1 MLLGIIAGL
10 TTCALW
16 GLTFVAPRAV
26 TPFTAWDLTIAR
38 YCIFGLACLML
49 MADRRFRPIGI
60 ARSRLLIGLLLGGAG
75 YVGYFI
81 SVAFAVQLAGAA
93 VPPVIIGTMPV
104 FLAIIANIRDRSA
117 PWKALALPLALI
129 AIGVAIVNAATVSAA
144 DVADTESILLG
155 VLASSA
161 ALAIWIAY
169 GLANAAVMRSAT
181 APNGLQWTGLQGIGA
196 AIGSLLLLPLASFDL
211 ADTVSVSEA
220 TRFVVWAL
228 VMGLAGSWFA
238 TWCWAVASRRLPL
251 ALAAQLIVAETV
263 FGLAYGFMFE
273 GRLPSP
279 TEAIGATMQVAG
291 VCSAIAVFSKP
302 RAPSS
307 LSQNSVAQV

>member
-26 TPFTAWDLTIAR
+26 TPFTAWDVTIAR

-60 ARSRLLIGLLLGGAG
+60 ARSRLLVGLLLGGAG

-117 PWKALALPLALI
+117 PWKVLALPLALI

-144 DVADTESILLG
+144 DVAGTESILLG

-169 GLANAAVMRSAT
+169 GLANAAVMRSAD
-181 APNGLQWTGLQGIGA
+181 APEGLQWTGLQGVGA
-196 AIGSLLLLPLASFDL
+196 AIGSLLLLPLASFD
-211 ADTVSVSEA
+211 
-220 TRFVVWAL
+220 F
-228 VMGLAGSWFA
+228 
-238 TWCWAVASRRLPL
+238 
-251 ALAAQLIVAETV
+251 
-263 FGLAYGFMFE
+263 
-273 GRLPSP
+273 
-279 TEAIGATMQVAG
+279 
-291 VCSAIAVFSKP
+291 
-302 RAPSS
+302 
-307 LSQNSVAQV
+307 

>member
-60 ARSRLLIGLLLGGAG
+60 ARSRLLVGLLLGGAG

-104 FLAIIANIRDRSA
+104 LLTIIANIRDRSA
-117 PWKALALPLALI
+117 PWKVLALPLALI
-129 AIGVAIVNAATVSAA
+129 AIRVAIVNAATVSAA
-144 DVADTESILLG
+144 DVADTE
-155 VLASSA
+155 
-161 ALAIWIAY
+161 
-169 GLANAAVMRSAT
+169 
-181 APNGLQWTGLQGIGA
+181 
-196 AIGSLLLLPLASFDL
+196 
-211 ADTVSVSEA
+211 
-220 TRFVVWAL
+220 
-228 VMGLAGSWFA
+228 
-238 TWCWAVASRRLPL
+238 
-251 ALAAQLIVAETV
+251 
-263 FGLAYGFMFE
+263 
-273 GRLPSP
+273 
-279 TEAIGATMQVAG
+279 
-291 VCSAIAVFSKP
+291 
-302 RAPSS
+302 
-307 LSQNSVAQV
+307 